1 MGLGVIFATPFLLRA
16 TDSHS
21 GPRPAL
27 TIICS
32 TNLGKTGVGQF
43 SDLGLGNIP
52 SHEQLKLGYLE
63 KDNMARSGDTPQD
76 FRSEG
81 ERIGARPGSPDFNTE
96 YHRGGRAPGKVEI
109 KRASRFEAAE
119 NARDLQRKVSS
130 DQVIRQKVLDA
141 LAMESS
147 DSYLDITV
155 DVEDGI
161 VLLEGSVD
169 TINTKYR
176 ATEVAKR
183 FAGVT
188 EVDNCLKIRV
198 GEALDEFTRGI
209 DTVHSKNQTKR
220 ETPE

>member
-1 MGLGVIFATPFLLRA
+1 
-16 TDSHS
+16 
-21 GPRPAL
+21 
-27 TIICS
+27 
-32 TNLGKTGVGQF
+32 
-43 SDLGLGNIP
+43 
-52 SHEQLKLGYLE
+52 
-63 KDNMARSGDTPQD
+63 MARSGDTPRD

-81 ERIGARPGSPDFNTE
+81 ERIGARPDSPDFSTE

-109 KRASRFEAAE
+109 KRAIRFEAAE
-119 NARDLQRKVSS
+119 NAKDLQRKVSS

-155 DVEDGI
+155 DVEDGV

-176 ATEVAKR
+176 ASEVAKR

-188 EVDNCLKIRV
+188 EVDNRLKIRV
-198 GEALDEFTRGI
+198 GEALDEFTRGV
-209 DTVHSKNQTKR
+209 DTVRSKD
-220 ETPE
+220 